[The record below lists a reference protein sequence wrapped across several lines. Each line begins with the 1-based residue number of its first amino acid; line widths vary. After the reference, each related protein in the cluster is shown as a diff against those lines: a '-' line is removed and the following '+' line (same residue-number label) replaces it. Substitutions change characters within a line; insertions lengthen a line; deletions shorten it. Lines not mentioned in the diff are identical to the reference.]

1 MRVEYINPFV
11 EAAFGILKEV
21 LAEEV
26 TSSTLYLKAKS
37 QSVLGVAIIIGLAGD
52 VEGRVLWDMSENT
65 ALGIASKM
73 NNGKLNEFEVLAKAT
88 ISELANMITAHAIT
102 KLHEAGFDF
111 KITSPAIVTGENMQ
125 VSDAIRAALIVPIE
139 TPYGKMEIDVALQ
152 ERS

>member
-52 VEGRVLWDMSENT
+52 VVGRVLCDMSEDT